1 MAGIQ
6 RVAPS
11 SVKRVILTGS
21 FAAVGA
27 WGLRDERNK
36 VYTVSQIPNT
46 RIPCLMS
53 LDLSI
58 PLLSTIAELTPAPA
72 PQEEDWFP
80 ATNED
85 VEKNTTNKNFLY
97 LASKLFAERAAWEA
111 QKGPDVAW
119 DLVAINPVIVYGPLL
134 QRIQSLDH
142 VNESM
147 GVIWNKFLNG
157 KTPEDE
163 VPADGVPLYVDVR
176 VSLTVLIILF
186 APQSLT
192 LMCIG
197 RRGRTHPGAR

>member
-1 MAGIQ
+1 
-6 RVAPS
+6 
-11 SVKRVILTGS
+11 
-21 FAAVGA
+21 
-27 WGLRDERNK
+27 
-36 VYTVSQIPNT
+36 
-46 RIPCLMS
+46 MS

-97 LASKLFAERAAWEA
+97 LVSKLFAERAAWEM